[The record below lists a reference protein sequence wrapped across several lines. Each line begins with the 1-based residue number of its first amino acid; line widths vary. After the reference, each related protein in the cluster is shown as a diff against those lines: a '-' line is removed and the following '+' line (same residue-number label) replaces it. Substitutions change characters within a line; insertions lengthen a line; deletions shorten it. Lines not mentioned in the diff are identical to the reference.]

1 MESPYTPSFYY
12 NVMNSNNSN
21 IKALL
26 ENLPD
31 KISYNIDVAI
41 NPNGNISNGNDFVFT
56 DKLIDASLDVEIPLS
71 FFATNLTLIDTVDVS
86 LTEQTEHNRVNS
98 GTLTLKVDNGFP
110 LEASIQLYLLNEN
123 GNVYDSLLTS
133 TLVEA
138 APVDGNLIV
147 TSKKLSKLII

>member
-1 MESPYTPSFYY
+1 M
-12 NVMNSNNSN
+12 
-21 IKALL
+21 
-26 ENLPD
+26 
-31 KISYNIDVAI
+31 
-41 NPNGNISNGNDFVFT
+41 
-56 DKLIDASLDVEIPLS
+56 
-71 FFATNLTLIDTVDVS
+71 IDTVDVS

-147 TSKKLSKLII
+147 TSKKLSKLIIPLNKQKVDKVFATKKILVKTIFNTVSNPQYVKIYSDYTMDLKLIANFNYNIQPK